1 MEARVYNSVSR
12 SARHVILL
20 SLKVIVPARFL
31 LYVIELE
38 LEHDATADRP
48 ALYLPNGCSKRAA
61 RATSCVHVPPMLA
74 CRHMR
79 LSHPY

>member
-12 SARHVILL
+12 SARHIIV
-20 SLKVIVPARFL
+20 KGYVPALFL

-38 LEHDATADRP
+38 IKHDATADRP